1 MSHRQQSRRGFVKT
15 VGAGAVA
22 ATLSQNTSATAQAAD
37 KPNILFIISD
47 QHFADTMSCNGIEI
61 LRTPSMDRI
70 ARDGVRF
77 TKCYVSNPLCIPSRA
92 SFMTGKM
99 PTQCS
104 GNPGQFKGLGNYLKE
119 AGYDTGYFGKWH
131 IKSEKPEAD
140 NPWHGFDTIDTKGL
154 DPAKSSNSVDFIKKK
169 RGKPFFMVSSFMNPH
184 DICQWAR

>member
-92 SFMTGKM
+92 SFMTI
-99 PTQCS
+99 S
-104 GNPGQFKGLGNYLKE
+104 
-119 AGYDTGYFGKWH
+119 
-131 IKSEKPEAD
+131 
-140 NPWHGFDTIDTKGL
+140 
-154 DPAKSSNSVDFIKKK
+154 
-169 RGKPFFMVSSFMNPH
+169 
-184 DICQWAR
+184 